1 MKTDRFDLHRDDDW
15 LRWDD
20 LAIAAITVGSITAAW
35 MGWI

>member
-1 MKTDRFDLHRDDDW
+1 MKRDRMDLRRDDDW

-20 LAIAAITVGSITAAW
+20 LAIALITVGSLVAAH